1 MNRNEA
7 NVFKTSELKRVKKT
21 QKSWKSILALLL
33 EQEIRLD
40 PSSEIT
46 YGYYEGEKLVGT
58 ASVVENTIRSVAIAK
73 CRQGSNTL
81 AEMLDEV
88 MTIMTDDGFN
98 NIFIYTKPDSKQ
110 SFQNIGFYEVQQIT
124 LDETCIVLLERKPD
138 GIRNFIKTIET
149 FKTKHEEVG
158 AIVMN
163 ANPFTLGHQYLI
175 DYAATHCDFLY
186 IFVVSTE
193 KSAFPYHV
201 RFNLIVEGTTHLNNV
216 YVLNGGNYIISQATF
231 PNYFLKKPSEATKF
245 QAKLDVTIFGEHFVK
260 ALNIKKRFIGTE
272 PDCGTTQIYNN
283 ALKEIL
289 PRYGVE
295 VCEIPRKTLD
305 DEVISAS
312 KVRQLIK
319 VGGFEDTQVMVP
331 ITTYA
336 FLTSADAKPIIEHIQ
351 KSEARH

>member
-1 MNRNEA
+1 M
-7 NVFKTSELKRVKKT
+7 FKKSELKRVKKT
-21 QKSWKSILALLL
+21 QKSWKSIVDLLL
-33 EQEIRLD
+33 EQDIRLD

-58 ASVVENTIRSVAIAK
+58 ASVVENTIRSIAIAK

-81 AEMLDEV
+81 AEMMDDI
-88 MTIMTDDGFN
+88 MTIITDAGYN
-98 NIFIYTKPDSKQ
+98 NIFIYTKPEAMQ

-138 GIRNFIKTIET
+138 GIRNFIKTIEA

-175 DYAATHCDFLY
+175 EYAASNCDFLY

-201 RFNLIVEGTTHLNNV
+201 RFNLIVEGTAHLSNV

-231 PNYFLKKPSEATKF
+231 PNYFLKKPSEATKL

-272 PDCGTTQIYNN
+272 PECGTTRIYND

-289 PRYGVE
+289 PRYGVD
-295 VCEIPRKTLD
+295 VREIPRKTLE
-305 DEVISAS
+305 DEIISAS
-312 KVRQLIK
+312 KVRHLIK
-319 VGGFEDTQVMVP
+319 LGAFEEMQGMVP
-331 ITTYA
+331 LTTYT
-336 FLTSADAKPIIEHIQ
+336 FLTTAEAKPIIEHIQ
-351 KSEARH
+351 KSAARH

>member
-1 MNRNEA
+1 
-7 NVFKTSELKRVKKT
+7 VFKTSELKRVKKT
-21 QKSWKSILALLL
+21 QKSWKSIIALLL
-33 EQEIRLD
+33 EQDIRLD

-81 AEMLDEV
+81 AEMMDD
-88 MTIMTDDGFN
+88 IMTTITDAGYN
-98 NIFIYTKPDSKQ
+98 NIFIYTKPESKK

-124 LDETCIVLLERKPD
+124 EDETCIVLLERKPD
-138 GIRNFIKTIET
+138 GIRNFIKTIEA
-149 FKTKHEEVG
+149 FKTKHDEVG

-175 DYAATHCDFLY
+175 DYAASHCDFLY

-193 KSAFPYHV
+193 KSAFPFHV
-201 RFNLIVEGTTHLNNV
+201 RFNLIVEGTAHLNNV
-216 YVLNGGNYIISQATF
+216 YVLNGGHYIISQATF
-231 PNYFLKKPSEATKF
+231 PNYLLKKPSEATKL

-260 ALNIKKRFIGTE
+260 ALGIKKRFIGTE

-289 PRYGVE
+289 PTYGVE
-295 VCEIPRKTLD
+295 VCEIPRKTLE

-312 KVRQLIK
+312 KVRRLIK
-319 VGGFEDTQVMVP
+319 LGIFEEAQGMVP
-331 ITTYA
+331 STTYT
-336 FLTSADAKPIIEHIQ
+336 FLTSSEAKPIIEHIQ
-351 KSEARH
+351 KSESRH